1 MQQTWYDP
9 FPRSLRRKSPRSLG
23 PPGAKTPMPSTTLH
37 ELLATILARYAD
49 ARGSDPF
56 GKEHE
61 LWQTFEQM
69 QRLLEAHPVVQQHP
83 SVQITWS
90 VGRGNWARV
99 PWLAFLDE
107 RETNT
112 TQHGVYVV
120 YLFREDMSGV
130 YLTFN
135 QGVTDL
141 QRQHGTQEARSVLRR
156 RAGQL
161 AELLPETA
169 SAFRTDSTIDLRT
182 QGNLG
187 KAYEHSTIAY
197 RLYEAGDLPDDE
209 VLFADLEALLDAY
222 EAYMSSDLRRTLV
235 ESPAE
240 PATTE
245 DPDPPPQPSTH
256 FELAT
261 GFQELRD
268 RIQAEGFIFPDWQLA
283 QYVTALR
290 TKPFVILAGITGT
303 GKSRLPRLVAEYTG
317 GSAELIPVRPD
328 WTDSA
333 DVLGYTD
340 LQGTFRPGALLEVA
354 HRAMG
359 ADDAHEVAILDE
371 MNLARVEHYFAEV
384 LSRIEDRRPA
394 AGGGYASTPLLQG
407 TLPAHDAEWQQVQLP
422 ANLAL
427 VGTVN
432 MDESAHGFS
441 RKVLDRAFTLELSE
455 VALERWAPEAQGE
468 APHPQPW
475 PVSAWQPRAARL
487 ADLDGLTA
495 AERHRIQE
503 AIDELVALNRILAQA
518 QLQVGYR
525 TRDEL
530 ALFVLHA
537 EALRSFFRNGEDE
550 PVEPLDLAL
559 QMKILPRIVGGSASI
574 QRVLIG
580 ILGWAY
586 RGTPW
591 TEEEDARD
599 LLERWAETGRP
610 GRIAGARYPGLA
622 ARACLMWDRLTA
634 EGFTSYWL

>member
-1 MQQTWYDP
+1 M
-9 FPRSLRRKSPRSLG
+9 
-23 PPGAKTPMPSTTLH
+23 
-37 ELLATILARYAD
+37 ARYAD
-49 ARGSDPF
+49 ARRASQPF
-56 GKEHE
+56 GKEHT
-61 LWQTFEQM
+61 LWQTFEQL
-69 QRLLEAHPVVQQHP
+69 QQLLETHPVIQRHP
-83 SVQITWS
+83 SLRVTWS

-99 PWLAFLDE
+99 PWLTFLDE

-120 YLFREDMSGV
+120 YLFREDMTGV

-141 QRQHGTQEARSVLRR
+141 QRQHGTPEARSVLRS
-156 RAGQL
+156 RAKQL
-161 AELLPETA
+161 AGLLPA
-169 SAFRTDSTIDLRT
+169 SASGFRTEGAIDLRT
-182 QGNLG
+182 RGNLG
-187 KAYEHSTIAY
+187 RAYEHSTIAY
-197 RLYEAGDLPDDE
+197 RLYEVGELPEDDT
-209 VLFADLEALLDAY
+209 LFADLEALLEAY
-222 EAYMSSDLRRTLV
+222 EVYIHSDLRRTIVGDPAAIHSSSGDTAL
-235 ESPAE
+235 EAE
-240 PATTE
+240 P
-245 DPDPPPQPSTH
+245 PPSST

-268 RIQAEGFIFPDWQLA
+268 KIQAEGYVYPDWQLA

-303 GKSRLPRLVAEYTG
+303 GKSKLPSLVAEHTG

-340 LQGTFRPGALLEVA
+340 LQGTFRPGALLELA

-359 ADDAHEVAILDE
+359 ADDVHEVAILDE

-407 TLPAHDAEWQQVQLP
+407 TLPAGDAEWQQVHLP
-422 ANLAL
+422 SNLAL

-455 VALERWAPEAQGE
+455 VALERWAPQSRDE
-468 APHPQPW
+468 APRPQPW

-487 ADLDGLTA
+487 AELDGLTP
-495 AERHRIQE
+495 AERDRIQE
-503 AIDELVALNRILAQA
+503 AIDELVALNRILTQA

-525 TRDEL
+525 TRDEV

-537 EALRSFFRNGEDE
+537 EVLRSFFRTETDE
-550 PVEPLDLAL
+550 PIDPLDLAL
-559 QMKILPRIVGGSASI
+559 QMKILPRIVGGSTSV
-574 QRVLIG
+574 QRVLLG

-586 RGTPW
+586 RGTEW
-591 TEEEDARD
+591 TEEDEAQD
-599 LLERWAETGRP
+599 LLDHWAQTGRP
-610 GRIAGARYPGLA
+610 SRVPDARYPGLA
-622 ARACLMWDRLTA
+622 ARTCLMWDRLLA